1 MSFVAIGKIKMSH
14 CRARSFLTRVS
25 NASKVGQDMGKK
37 LFLVMAVGALFF
49 LQFGDCLS
57 AMTLDQQSMQCCG
70 SMPCTPANHTHG
82 CCDKMVSPQTPNM
95 LPSAHVSLH
104 APNLVTVDYAR
115 ALEILRPAPTLAV
128 RIDPQY
134 YSPPELYTLHSS
146 LLI

>member
-1 MSFVAIGKIKMSH
+1 
-14 CRARSFLTRVS
+14 
-25 NASKVGQDMGKK
+25 MGKK

-70 SMPCTPANHTHG
+70 SMPCTPANHTHS
-82 CCDKMVSPQTPNM
+82 CCDKMVSAQTPSM
-95 LPSAHVSLH
+95 LLAARVTLH
-104 APNLVTVDYAR
+104 APNIATTDHAR
-115 ALEILRPAPTLAV
+115 ALEILRPALTLAV

-134 YSPPELYTLHSS
+134 YSPPELYTLHAS